1 MNPPSSKLD
10 WQVIVR
16 VITIAIVFMLATLRN
31 VHMLLNIIIVI
42 IITIV
47 FVIVIMNVTMPMV
60 FTTTDAITLDYQYS
74 EGCVLYI

>member
-1 MNPPSSKLD
+1 
-10 WQVIVR
+10 
-16 VITIAIVFMLATLRN
+16 MLATLRN

-47 FVIVIMNVTMPMV
+47 FVIVVMNVTMPMV

-74 EGCVLYI
+74 GV